1 MGEKN
6 IIPESFGYNGFGI
19 TPSIVKTPADGAA
32 TPVWIKN
39 CALYLEYKA
48 GELADTIVT

>member
-19 TPSIVKTPADGAA
+19 TPSVVKAAADADA
-32 TPVWIKN
+32 TPVWTKN
-39 CALYLEYKA
+39 CSLYLEYKT
-48 GELADTIVT
+48 GELADTIVN